1 MGIRDRSAHPGPMR
15 QGGNVHRDRPSSVHP
30 PKPSS
35 RGRDPSPKKDFF
47 GKDFLGTHHQ
57 SRGWD
62 PSSIKDVDR
71 RRPLHRADH
80 EHVHASLDWD
90 AKRQRPLDDAEKA
103 SSGGKRPLRRVSAE
117 MLPLPSSVD
126 PIQPSSKKPDP
137 FRGKRQHYN
146 NSARKEKAAVSHRN
160 MKSGTL
166 AQNACSTKR
175 IDSLIDAEACCC
187 TKQCF
192 KKIDR
197 NETMKFMRNFWGLPK
212 LEQDRVVPHPRTL
225 SPIFFMIVSSLR
237 K

>member
-35 RGRDPSPKKDFF
+35 RGRDPSSKNDFF

-90 AKRQRPLDDAEKA
+90 AKRQRPLNDAEKA

-126 PIQPSSKKPDP
+126 PVQPSSKKPDP

-160 MKSGTL
+160 MKSGTF
-166 AQNACSTKR
+166 AQNGCSAKR

-197 NETMKFMRNFWGLPK
+197 NETMKYEK
-212 LEQDRVVPHPRTL
+212 LLGAPQTRTRPRCAPPPNLKSDFLHDRVLVA
-225 SPIFFMIVSSLR
+225 
-237 K
+237 